1 MPAVPSVNKWL
12 ANDTQYQATTN
23 ALAKALKDYKTRM
36 NQQLGQYDTEYNQNV
51 STLGTSRQAALTDTE
66 NDYAG
71 RGILRSGVYANTTS
85 NLMSD
90 YNARQNRL
98 DTGRA
103 NFRAD
108 MTSAEQDFKSEQNLA
123 NQNARQNAINR
134 RAARYGI

>member
-1 MPAVPSVNKWL
+1 MAVPSVSKWL

-23 ALAKALKDYKTRM
+23 ALNKALADYRTRM

-66 NDYAG
+66 NDYAS
-71 RGILRSGVYANTTS
+71 RGVLRSGVYANTTS

-108 MTSAEQDFKSEQNLA
+108 MNAARQDFSSEQSLA
-123 NQNARQNAINR
+123 LQNARQNAINR